1 MSIVARLLSCQ
12 RGAAA
17 IEFAIVSVVFLS
29 LVVATIDFGR
39 TLYVKNQLSFLAD
52 QAVRKVLINPGISN
66 ITLTDELRADFNA
79 GVQAD
84 LGVTISDETIG
95 GNAYRLVQITY
106 PMTLFIPNLDS
117 SALVLSVDRR
127 VPSG

>member
-1 MSIVARLLSCQ
+1 MSIVTRLLSCQ

-29 LVVATIDFGR
+29 LVVGTIDFGR

-66 ITLTDELRADFNA
+66 TTLTDELRADFNA

-84 LGVTISDETIG
+84 LGITVSDETIG

-106 PMTLFIPNLDS
+106 PMTLFIPNLS
-117 SALVLSVDRR
+117 NSALLLSVDRR